1 MGTVVN
7 RGRMYFLLGEVLQPH
22 RLSSGA
28 GGSPSGGRLVR
39 RLMFD

>member
-7 RGRMYFLLGEVLQPH
+7 RGRMYFLLDEALQPH
-22 RLSSGA
+22 RLSSAA
-28 GGSPSGGRLVR
+28 GSSASGGRLVS